1 MAGIGARTNGMGRR
15 LLRPA
20 LLALALVALAGLG
33 LWVHDRARQAFLDD
47 TARRGDTTL
56 RLAVSTLQAQLDRFE
71 RLPRLIAGHQVIRR
85 LAENPDSPVL
95 VDQANRYLE
104 GIAATLGA
112 SDVYFMDP
120 GGTTRA
126 ASNHATPTSFVGGNF
141 AFRPYF
147 SDALAGGEGRFYALG
162 TTSGKRGYYFGAPV
176 RSGPDIAG
184 VLVFKI
190 DLDAIEDTWRGGDDE
205 IVVTDPGG
213 IVFLSSRADWL
224 FHPMTPPTSAD
235 LAGIRETRRYADT
248 ALDTA
253 PLIAAGPGT
262 GAGLVRIAGAEDDPA
277 LLMRSEPMPDAGWT
291 VSVLLDTAPA
301 VRQARTLTVAI
312 VLALGL
318 GSMAAA
324 ALLQRR
330 ARLRD
335 RMAMQAAAQA
345 ELERR
350 VAERTAEL
358 AAVNRRLEAEVAER
372 TQAEANLRQAQADLV
387 QAAKLA
393 ALGQMSA
400 ALSHEFNQ
408 PLAAARTYAE
418 NAVTLIDRG
427 RVEDARGNAERILS
441 LIDRMAALGRHL
453 RTFARKPGQK
463 IGRATLPEAIAAAA
477 EIAGP
482 RLRTA
487 QAELRVSLAPD
498 LPAVAAGPLRLEQV
512 LVNIIT
518 NAADAVE
525 GTGNRQIEL
534 TAMPTR
540 NGARITV
547 RDHGPGVPPALRER
561 IFDPFFST
569 KGVGKGLG
577 LGLSISYNI
586 IKDFGGDLSVTD
598 AAGGGA
604 AFHIDLAAAS
614 ARNAA

>member
-1 MAGIGARTNGMGRR
+1 M
-15 LLRPA
+15 
-20 LLALALVALAGLG
+20 
-33 LWVHDRARQAFLDD
+33 
-47 TARRGDTTL
+47 
-56 RLAVSTLQAQLDRFE
+56 
-71 RLPRLIAGHQVIRR
+71 
-85 LAENPDSPVL
+85 
-95 VDQANRYLE
+95 
-104 GIAATLGA
+104 
-112 SDVYFMDP
+112 
-120 GGTTRA
+120 
-126 ASNHATPTSFVGGNF
+126 
-141 AFRPYF
+141 
-147 SDALAGGEGRFYALG
+147 
-162 TTSGKRGYYFGAPV
+162 
-176 RSGPDIAG
+176 
-184 VLVFKI
+184 
-190 DLDAIEDTWRGGDDE
+190 
-205 IVVTDPGG
+205 
-213 IVFLSSRADWL
+213 
-224 FHPMTPPTSAD
+224 
-235 LAGIRETRRYADT
+235 
-248 ALDTA
+248 
-253 PLIAAGPGT
+253 
-262 GAGLVRIAGAEDDPA
+262 
-277 LLMRSEPMPDAGWT
+277 
-291 VSVLLDTAPA
+291 
-301 VRQARTLTVAI
+301 
-312 VLALGL
+312 
-318 GSMAAA
+318 
-324 ALLQRR
+324 
-330 ARLRD
+330 
-335 RMAMQAAAQA
+335 
-345 ELERR
+345 
-350 VAERTAEL
+350 
-358 AAVNRRLEAEVAER
+358 
-372 TQAEANLRQAQADLV
+372 

-540 NGARITV
+540 TGARITV